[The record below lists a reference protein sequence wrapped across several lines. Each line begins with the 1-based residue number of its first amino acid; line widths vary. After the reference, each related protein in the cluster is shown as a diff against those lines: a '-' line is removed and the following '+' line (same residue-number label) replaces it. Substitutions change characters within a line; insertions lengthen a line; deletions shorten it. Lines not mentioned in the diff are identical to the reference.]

1 MKDTSKV
8 SLLQKITVCLLA
20 GLTLG
25 ASFNRLASRLVGWF
39 LPEVFVNPI
48 TLLIILA
55 PVIYAFFWHYKSKV
69 QNEHSPEIE
78 MWQGVIRFALA
89 FDLSMFGWFKL
100 FQLQFWVPMEILDEP
115 VGSISGQW
123 LTWVYFGRSYPMAFT
138 IGALQIT
145 ASLLLLFGRTRLIGV
160 FMMLPILLN
169 VFLIDIFYEMGW
181 LPAHAG
187 IMLVAVTYLLLS
199 DYERL
204 KEFFINNNGVVK
216 SLNLR
221 PVTKLVLRCSIVVI
235 PLLFISLHRS
245 ADQYPQLKGK
255 YEVKKITINSID
267 ETKRISCDSVLSVV
281 YLEVGNTCVFQ
292 FRNYRQRLMG
302 IYDYEEH
309 SARFNVAWINKQNP
323 TPKLVAKLIATGHK
337 KMKLSGTIGQS
348 TLEVELSKVK

>member
-1 MKDTSKV
+1 MKNTSKI

-20 GLTLG
+20 GLTSG
-25 ASFNRLASRLVGWF
+25 ASFNRLASRLLGWF
-39 LPEVFVNPI
+39 LPAVFVNPI

-55 PVIYAFFWHYKSKV
+55 PVFYTFFWHYKSKV
-69 QNEHSPEIE
+69 QNEHAPEIE
-78 MWQGVIRFALA
+78 TWQGVIRFALA

-187 IMLVAVTYLLLS
+187 IMLAAVTYLLLTE
-199 DYERL
+199 YERL
-204 KEFFINNNGVVK
+204 KEFFINNNGEVK
-216 SLNLR
+216 TLNLR
-221 PVTKLVLRCSIVVI
+221 PVMKLVLRSSIVVI
-235 PLLFISLHRS
+235 PILFISFHKS

-255 YEVKKITINSID
+255 YEVMKIAIDSID
-267 ETKRISCDSVLSVV
+267 ETKRINCDSVLSVV
-281 YLEVGNTCVFQ
+281 YLEVGNTCVLQ
-292 FRNYRQRLMG
+292 FKNYKQRLIG
-302 IYDYEEH
+302 IYDFEES
-309 SARFNVAWINKQNP
+309 SARFNVEWINQQKP
-323 TPKLVAKLIATGHK
+323 TPKLEATLIPTGDKKL
-337 KMKLSGTIGQS
+337 KLSGKIGQS
-348 TLEVELSKVK
+348 TLEAELSKVK